1 MGCIGTISLSFKG
14 TLKRFFSK
22 AMPSQAPSVYQSLC
36 QVWGDG
42 HLSHYSGSMWDL
54 LGLTTHA
61 SLIEGGAEHRM
72 ICSHK

>member
-14 TLKRFFSK
+14 TVKRVFSE
-22 AMPSQAPSVYQSLC
+22 AMPSHAPSVYQSLC
-36 QVWGDG
+36 QMWCDG
-42 HLSHYSGSMWDL
+42 HLSHYSGGMWDL

-61 SLIEGGAEHRM
+61 SLIDGGVEYHM